1 MQWHDISDPN
11 HFHLD
16 ELAAT
21 YSIHHLHLEDCRQE
35 DQRTKVETNRDYLFV
50 SLKLV
55 LIEHGNRLSVSDLA
69 VFAGSE
75 FLITVHSGA
84 APMLEPLRGAKGE
97 LRPDEA
103 LYRVLDAV
111 VDSYL
116 PLTEKLEDTIETLE
130 DQVVDWPRP
139 SVLEHIGEI
148 RGAILQFRRVVN
160 ATRHIASQLRHIPEP
175 LIARDLSP
183 FLRDVH
189 DDLAIILD
197 LIAGDRDRLATVLDI
212 YLSSVANRTTEA
224 TKTLTL
230 LGTVALPA
238 LVITSLFGMNIE
250 YPAWTRSPLLFTGLV
265 VATVAVTLFLLWYL
279 RRGDYLPGGTTAQRC
294 SRERTSHIGE
304 GASANHPLIGRLSTD
319 TEVYVRTEPKP
330 TQ

>member
-11 HFHLD
+11 HSLLD

-84 APMLEPLRGAKGE
+84 APMLEPLRGVKGE

-197 LIAGDRDRLATVLDI
+197 LIAGDRD
-212 YLSSVANRTTEA
+212 
-224 TKTLTL
+224 
-230 LGTVALPA
+230 
-238 LVITSLFGMNIE
+238 
-250 YPAWTRSPLLFTGLV
+250 
-265 VATVAVTLFLLWYL
+265 
-279 RRGDYLPGGTTAQRC
+279 Q
-294 SRERTSHIGE
+294 
-304 GASANHPLIGRLSTD
+304 IGRAH
-319 TEVYVRTEPKP
+319 V
-330 TQ
+330 